1 MNWSNRIEQRAYFIK
16 LLNWEYWPTLAFYW
30 PMFVYGPLLALR
42 SRHPCFFTGTNPS
55 IDAGGLGLES
65 KFATLQLI
73 PPEMRPISLLIP
85 IGETFEFTQ
94 QKINAAGLQ
103 FPIIAKPDVGYRGFL
118 VQKIHSETELRDYLN
133 RYSIPIILQEFLQHP
148 VEVGVLYFR
157 LPGEAT
163 GRITSFTQK
172 EFLHVIGDGKS
183 SVLELVTA
191 KPRALLQLQRLLSSY
206 GDELLNS
213 IPAMGERVSLGE
225 IGNHSKGT
233 YFINGNHLINPKM
246 VAAFDRI
253 ADQIPGFDYGRFD
266 LKCMRMEDLQRGENL
281 KVIELNGIGAE
292 PTHIYD
298 QTMMTYP
305 KAVLT
310 ILWHWTMIR
319 KIAALNHRKGTP
331 YWKTLRILRALAD
344 LRQYHKN
351 IREAIMRNTFTD

>member
-55 IDAGGLGLES
+55 IEAGGLGLES

-73 PPEMRPISLLIP
+73 PTEMRPVSLLIP
-85 IGETFEFTQ
+85 VGATFESIQ
-94 QKINAAGLQ
+94 QQMAAAGLVY
-103 FPIIAKPDVGYRGFL
+103 PIIAKPDVGYRGFL
-118 VQKIHSETELRDYLN
+118 VQKIHSEAQLRDYLN

-157 LPGEAT
+157 IPGEGT

-191 KPRALLQLQRLLSSY
+191 KPRALLQLQRLQSSY
-206 GDELLNS
+206 GDELLHS
-213 IPAMGERVSLGE
+213 VPAMGERVPLGE

-233 YFINGNHLINPKM
+233 YFINGNHLISPQM
-246 VAAFDRI
+246 VTAFDRI
-253 ADQIPGFDYGRFD
+253 AEQIPGFNYGRFD
-266 LKCMRMEDLQRGENL
+266 LKCTHLEDLQRGENL

-319 KIAALNHRKGTP
+319 KIAAINHRKGTP
-331 YWKTLRILRALAD
+331 YWRVSRILRALAD

-351 IREAIMRNTFTD
+351 IREAITQNASAG

>member
-1 MNWSNRIEQRAYFIK
+1 MNWSNRIERRAYFIK

-55 IDAGGLGLES
+55 IEAGGLGLES

-73 PPEMRPISLLIP
+73 PKAMRPVSVLIP
-85 IGETFEFTQ
+85 VGTAFESVRQ
-94 QKINAAGLQ
+94 IMAAEDLDY
-103 FPIIAKPDVGYRGFL
+103 PIIAKPDVGYRGFL
-118 VQKIHSETELRDYLN
+118 VQKIYTEAQLQDYLK

-157 LPGEAT
+157 IPGET
-163 GRITSFTQK
+163 SGHITSFTQK
-172 EFLHVIGDGKS
+172 EFLHVVGDGKS

-191 KPRALLQLQRLLSSY
+191 KPRALLQLERLQSSH
-206 GDELLNS
+206 GNEFLHS
-213 IPAMGERVSLGE
+213 IPEVGKRVSLGE

-233 YFINGNHLINPKM
+233 YFINGNHLINSQM
-246 VAAFDRI
+246 IAAFDRI
-253 ADQIPGFDYGRFD
+253 AEQIPGFNYGRFD
-266 LKCMRMEDLQRGENL
+266 LKCTNLGDLQRGENL

-305 KAVLT
+305 QAVLT
-310 ILWHWTMIR
+310 ILWHWTIIR
-319 KIAALNHRKGTP
+319 KIAAINHRKGTP
-331 YWKTLRILRALAD
+331 YWKVIRILRALAD

-351 IREAIMRNTFTD
+351 IREAIKNNALAV